1 MRKVRS
7 VVLVATTLMVT
18 ACSSAPSEPTP
29 SEPTTTPSPSRST
42 TTATPNPYA
51 SLSAAERGR
60 RLLAAATRGRTAEV
74 AQLLDAGADPEVRD
88 GHRRTPLLLA
98 VTHDRV
104 DAARALVDAGAD
116 PDALDDRHDT
126 PWLVT
131 GVTGSVAMAKVLL
144 AADPDLT
151 IRNRFGGLAH
161 IPASERGHADYVAYV
176 LDNTDIAVD
185 HVNDLGWTALLEAV
199 ILGKGTRR
207 WQRIVESLVD
217 HGADVSIA
225 DRAGVTPLEH
235 ARRRGFATIAR
246 ILERA

>member
-1 MRKVRS
+1 VKKVLS
-7 VVLVATTLMVT
+7 VVPVVVALAAT
-18 ACSSAPSEPTP
+18 ACSSPAPAPEPSSSRPVTTPTP
-29 SEPTTTPSPSRST
+29 TP
-42 TTATPNPYA
+42 APNPYA
-51 SLSAAERGR
+51 SLSDAELGT
-60 RLLAAATRGRTAEV
+60 RLLSASAKGRVAEV
-74 AQLLDAGADPEVRD
+74 SQLLEAGAGTEVRD
-88 GHRRTPLLLA
+88 DRRRTPLLLA

-104 DAARALVDAGAD
+104 RAARALVAAGAD

-131 GVTGSVAMAKVLL
+131 GVTGSVAMAKVVLT
-144 AADPDLT
+144 ADPDLT
-151 IRNRFGGLAH
+151 IRNRFGGLSH

-176 LDNTDIAVD
+176 LEHTDIRVD

-199 ILGKGTRR
+199 ILGKGTRP

-235 ARRRGFATIAR
+235 ARRHGFVTIAR